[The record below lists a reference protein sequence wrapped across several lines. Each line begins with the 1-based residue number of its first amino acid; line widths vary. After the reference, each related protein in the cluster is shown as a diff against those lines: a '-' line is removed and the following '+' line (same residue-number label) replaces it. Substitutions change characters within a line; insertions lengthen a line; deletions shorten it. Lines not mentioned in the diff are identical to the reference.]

1 MKNKAMLAAV
11 GLGAAYLMRNK
22 DSRDKLKKQFNDFS
36 GGGDSNTP
44 KRQSQMNNGKS
55 QQSNKKGGLL
65 TSFFD

>member
-36 GGGDSNTP
+36 GGGNQNTP
-44 KRQSQMNNGKS
+44 KHQSQMNNGKS
-55 QQSNKKGGLL
+55 QSQKKGGLL